1 MTKLYLGIDVGGTSI
16 KSGVVD
22 EGARILSR
30 ERLPIPPDFDAFQD
44 ALAGLI
50 ARAQAQFPALCG
62 VGISS
67 CGGIDP
73 ASGVVFA
80 KLAPSLNYLIGRQY
94 YEIRRRTNLP
104 VALEKDG
111 NCAALGEIWC
121 GAAQDL
127 QNFLTLVLGSG
138 LGGALCI
145 GGKVF
150 SGAHFLAGDIGYAY
164 PRPAGGSYGQQI
176 APVEVEN
183 RYFARTGERRTI
195 PEMYD
200 RRAQDPAAAAC
211 VAEFFDGLAN
221 TILTMQYVADPQA
234 FLIGGGITAWPQLL
248 VELQAS
254 LARLVAERDGP
265 ILPEVRLCVHRN
277 DANLLGAVY
286 NCKETFGL

>member
-16 KSGVVD
+16 KAGVVD
-22 EGARILSR
+22 DGAQILSR
-30 ERLPIPPDFDAFQD
+30 YRLPIPPSFPAFLD
-44 ALAGLI
+44 ALEGLI
-50 ARAQAQFPALCG
+50 AQARAEYPALCG

-73 ASGVVFA
+73 SSGVVFA
-80 KLAPSLNYLIGRQY
+80 KLAPSLHYLIGRDY
-94 YEIRRRTNLP
+94 YELRRRTDLP

-145 GGKVF
+145 GGKVWN
-150 SGAHFLAGDIGYAY
+150 GAHFLAGDIGYAY
-164 PRPAGGSYGQQI
+164 PAPAGGSYGQQI
-176 APVEVEN
+176 APVEVEK
-183 RYFARTGERRTI
+183 RYLARTGETRTI

-200 RRAQDPAAAAC
+200 RRQSDPTAALC
-211 VAEFFDGLAN
+211 VSEFFDGLAN

-234 FLIGGGITAWPQLL
+234 FLLGGGITAWPRLL
-248 VELQAS
+248 PELQAS
-254 LARLVAERDGP
+254 LSRLVAERDGP

>member
-164 PRPAGGSYGQQI
+164 PAGAG
-176 APVEVEN
+176 
-183 RYFARTGERRTI
+183 
-195 PEMYD
+195 
-200 RRAQDPAAAAC
+200 
-211 VAEFFDGLAN
+211 
-221 TILTMQYVADPQA
+221 
-234 FLIGGGITAWPQLL
+234 
-248 VELQAS
+248 
-254 LARLVAERDGP
+254 
-265 ILPEVRLCVHRN
+265 
-277 DANLLGAVY
+277 
-286 NCKETFGL
+286 